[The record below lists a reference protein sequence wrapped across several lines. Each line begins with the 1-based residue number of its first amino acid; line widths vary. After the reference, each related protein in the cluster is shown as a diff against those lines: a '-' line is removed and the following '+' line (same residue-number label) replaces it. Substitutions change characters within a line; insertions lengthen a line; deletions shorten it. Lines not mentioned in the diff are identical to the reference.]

1 MNYFTFNYAV
11 DYLIICDA
19 KPDLFQYKF
28 THENCRVWFML
39 SGVCLSICS
48 FGITFPPL
56 NKMAV

>member
-28 THENCRVWFML
+28 THENCHVWFIL

-48 FGITFPPL
+48 FGITFHP
-56 NKMAV
+56 